1 MKFVVIILLVGY
13 GSFFVTKI
21 IYTKDKDIQLEV
33 YKKTVS
39 VAIVKMNN
47 IYRESTKSTRLL
59 NS

>member
-1 MKFVVIILLVGY
+1 MKFVVIILLVG
-13 GSFFVTKI
+13 SFFVTNI
-21 IYTKDKDIQLEV
+21 IYTKGKDMQLEV

-47 IYRESTKSTRLL
+47 IHRESTKSTRLL